1 MELKPESDSSLN
13 KLHVGVGPSSNP
25 LCKLCAP
32 LLLAPPPSSLPSCSR
47 LGGNCARGVGVGVST
62 SHVRQGG
69 VSVVRHLWVSDSV
82 SDQISL
88 EKCRSGGVL
97 VLADAWKMGCRGC
110 ECSGVG
116 AWRREC
122 RVPWRLVEILMVAG
136 GWVGA
141 GHICIG
147 QWWYCGGDGAPP
159 QRLAAMPQHVHV
171 ALAPDAPRRP

>member
-82 SDQISL
+82 SDRISL

-97 VLADAWKMGCRGC
+97 VLVKRLLLVTRRFTGGRMED
-110 ECSGVG
+110 GVS
-116 AWRREC
+116 
-122 RVPWRLVEILMVAG
+122 
-136 GWVGA
+136 WV
-141 GHICIG
+141 
-147 QWWYCGGDGAPP
+147 
-159 QRLAAMPQHVHV
+159 
-171 ALAPDAPRRP
+171 